1 MVIGS
6 PSGLLEKYFAMAN
19 LKEVRDRIKSVQNT
33 QQITKAMKM
42 VSAAKLRRA
51 QDAILQM
58 RPYADKLN
66 QVLRNILSN
75 LEGDVGSSL
84 GIEREVKKACIV
96 VVTSNRGLC
105 GAFNSNISKAAVQ
118 LINGKFAAQRD
129 SGHLSVL
136 CIGKKGHE
144 YLRKRYPALDYISS
158 YVNLF
163 EDLSFDNV
171 SEVPQMLIRSFENAD
186 FDAVEVVYGKFK
198 NAATQITQTE
208 QFLPVPKIESL
219 STDEAETE
227 GYLADYIFEPGKEE
241 LLEYLI
247 PTILKT
253 QFQKYVLDTHA
264 SEHGARMTA
273 MDKATDNAQELLRDL
288 KISYNKAR
296 QEAITNEILEIV
308 GGAAALE
315 NG

>member
-1 MVIGS
+1 
-6 PSGLLEKYFAMAN
+6 MAN

-75 LEGDVGSSL
+75 LEGDAGSSL
-84 GIEREVKKACIV
+84 GVEREVKKACIV

-105 GAFNSNISKAAVQ
+105 GAFNSNISKAAAHLV
-118 LINGKFAAQRD
+118 NTKYAAVRE
-129 SGHLSVL
+129 SGNLSVL
-136 CIGKKGHE
+136 CIGKKGAE
-144 YLRKRYPALDYISS
+144 YFKKRYPDLDFIPG

-163 EDLSFDNV
+163 DDLSFDKV
-171 SEVPQMLIRSFENAD
+171 SEVPKMLIQYFEEGD
-186 FDAVEVVYGKFK
+186 FDAVDVTYGKFK
-198 NAATQITQTE
+198 NAATQITQVE
-208 QFLPVPKIESL
+208 QFLPVPKIEVEGSEE
-219 STDEAETE
+219 EAE
-227 GYLADYIFEPGKEE
+227 GMLADYIFEPGKEA

-247 PTILKT
+247 PTILQT

-273 MDKATDNAQELLRDL
+273 MDKATENAQELLRDL